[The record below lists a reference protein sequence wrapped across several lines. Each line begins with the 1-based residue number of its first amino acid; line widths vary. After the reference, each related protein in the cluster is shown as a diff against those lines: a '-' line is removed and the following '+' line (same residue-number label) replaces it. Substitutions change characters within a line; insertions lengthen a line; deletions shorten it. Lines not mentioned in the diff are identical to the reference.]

1 MVDHSENTMTARAD
15 VSRRDFLRTTAAVGA
30 GLTIAT
36 WLPGCA
42 SEPAVAAAGTG
53 LVPNAFVRI
62 GTDDTVTVIAK
73 HLEMGQGAY
82 TGLATLVAEELD
94 ADWSRVSVEGAPA
107 NDKLYGNAP
116 WGGAMGTGG
125 SSSISLS
132 FQIMRE
138 AGAAARAMLVSAAAQ
153 RWGVP
158 AGDITVA
165 KGVVTHGASGK
176 SARFG
181 ELAAEAAALPVPS
194 KVTLK
199 DPTAFTLI
207 GKDDVP
213 RLDVAAKV
221 NGRAV
226 FTQDFKL
233 PGMLTALVAHPPRF
247 GGKVKS
253 FDATKA
259 KSLPGVTDVV
269 QIPTGVAVLAAD
281 FWAAKQGRDALAVE
295 WNESEAETRGSEQL
309 WKDYRALAATQG
321 KVAASMGDAAKAI
334 SGAAKVVEARYELP
348 FLAHAAMEPMNCV
361 VQLSKDGCEI
371 WYGAQAQSGDKGSV
385 QKALKGGFMG
395 RVANRLG
402 MGADRIKLNMLY
414 AGGSFGRRAAGESDY
429 VMEGVSIAQAI
440 DGRAPVKLV
449 WTREDDTRAGRYR
462 PMFLHAVSGALDGN
476 GNLVAWQ
483 HRTVGQA
490 FYGANDEGIDGAA
503 VEGLTELGYEVPHL
517 QVECHVTSSAITTQW
532 WRSVGHSHTAFAK
545 ECFVDELAR
554 AAGKD
559 PVEFRRALLAKEP
572 RLLGVLNLAA
582 EKAGWGTPT
591 PPGVG
596 RGIAVHKSFNSY
608 VAEVA
613 EVLVGKD
620 GSLKVQRV
628 VCAVDCGIAVNPD
641 IVRAQ
646 MESGIAYG
654 LGAALYGAITLEGG
668 VVQQAN
674 FDRYRTL
681 RMNDMPVV
689 EVHIVKS
696 SEPPTGV
703 GEPGLPP
710 IAPAVANA
718 VASITGKPVR
728 RLPLRA

>member
-1 MVDHSENTMTARAD
+1 MTARAD

-36 WLPGCA
+36 WLPGCG
-42 SEPAVAAAGTG
+42 SSPAAGAAG
-53 LVPNAFVRI
+53 SGFVPNAFVRI
-62 GTDDTVTVIAK
+62 GTDDSVTIIAK

-82 TGLATLVAEELD
+82 TGLATLLADELD
-94 ADWSRVSVEGAPA
+94 ADWSRVRVEGAPA
-107 NDKLYGNAP
+107 DESRYGNAS

-125 SSSISLS
+125 SSSISSS
-132 FQIMRE
+132 FQPMRE
-138 AGAAARAMLVSAAAQ
+138 AGAAARAMLVAAAAK
-153 RWGVP
+153 RWSVP
-158 AGDITVA
+158 ETEITVA
-165 KGVVTHGASGK
+165 NGVVTHAGSGRT
-176 SARFG
+176 ARFG
-181 ELAAEAAALPVPS
+181 ELAADAAALPVPA

-199 DPTAFTLI
+199 EPAAFRLI
-207 GKDDVP
+207 GKDDVR
-213 RLDVAAKV
+213 RLDIPAKV
-221 NGRAV
+221 TGTAT

-233 PGMLTALVAHPPRF
+233 PGMLTALVAHAPRF
-247 GGKVKS
+247 GGTVKS
-253 FDATKA
+253 FDASKA
-259 KSLPGVTDVV
+259 KAVPGVTDVV
-269 QIPTGVAVLAAD
+269 QIPTGVAVLARD
-281 FWAAKQGRDALAVE
+281 FWAAKQGRDALVVE
-295 WNESEAETRGSEQL
+295 WDDGKAETRSSEEL
-309 WKDYRALAATQG
+309 WKEYRAMAATPG
-321 KVAASMGDAAKAI
+321 KVAASVGDADKAV
-334 SGAAKVVEARYELP
+334 SGAAKVVEATYELP

-361 VQLSKDGCEI
+361 VRLSKDGCEI

-402 MGADRIKLNMLY
+402 IGADRIKLNMLY

-476 GNLVAWQ
+476 GSLVAWQ

-490 FYGANDEGIDGAA
+490 FFGTNDEGIDGAA

-517 QVECHVTSSAITTQW
+517 QVECHVPTSAITTQW

-559 PVEFRRALLAKEP
+559 PVEFRRALLVKEP

-582 EKAGWGTPT
+582 EKAGWGSPT

-596 RGIAVHKSFNSY
+596 RGVAVHKSFNSY

-613 EVLVGKD
+613 DVLVGKD

-628 VCAVDCGIAVNPD
+628 VCAVDCGVVVNPD
-641 IVRAQ
+641 NVRAQ

-654 LGAALYGAITLEGG
+654 LGAALDGAITLDGG
-668 VVQQAN
+668 VVQEAN
-674 FDRYRTL
+674 FDRYKTL
-681 RMNDMPVV
+681 RMHDMPVV
-689 EVHIVKS
+689 EVHFVPS
-696 SEPPTGV
+696 TETPTGV

>member
-1 MVDHSENTMTARAD
+1 MTARAD

-36 WLPGCA
+36 WLPGCG
-42 SEPAVAAAGTG
+42 SSPAAGAAG
-53 LVPNAFVRI
+53 SGFVPNAFVRI
-62 GTDDTVTVIAK
+62 GTDDSVTIIAK

-82 TGLATLVAEELD
+82 TGLATLLADELD
-94 ADWSRVSVEGAPA
+94 ADWSRVRVEGAPA
-107 NDKLYGNAP
+107 DESRYGNAS

-125 SSSISLS
+125 SSSISSS
-132 FQIMRE
+132 FQPMRE
-138 AGAAARAMLVSAAAQ
+138 AGAAARAMLVAAAAK
-153 RWGVP
+153 RWSVP
-158 AGDITVA
+158 ETEITVA
-165 KGVVTHGASGK
+165 NGVVTHAGSGRT
-176 SARFG
+176 ARFG
-181 ELAAEAAALPVPS
+181 ELAADAAALPVPA

-199 DPTAFTLI
+199 EPAAFRLI
-207 GKDDVP
+207 GKDDVR
-213 RLDVAAKV
+213 RLDIPEKV
-221 NGRAV
+221 TGTAT

-233 PGMLTALVAHPPRF
+233 PGMLTALVAHAPRF
-247 GGKVKS
+247 GGTVKS
-253 FDATKA
+253 FDASKA
-259 KSLPGVTDVV
+259 KAVPGVTDVV
-269 QIPTGVAVLAAD
+269 QIPTGVAVLARD
-281 FWAAKQGRDALAVE
+281 FWAAKQGRDALVVE
-295 WNESEAETRGSEQL
+295 WDDGKAETRSSEEL
-309 WKDYRALAATQG
+309 WKEYRAMAATPG
-321 KVAASMGDAAKAI
+321 KVAASVGDADKAV
-334 SGAAKVVEARYELP
+334 SGAAKVVEATYELP

-361 VQLSKDGCEI
+361 VRLSKDGCEI

-402 MGADRIKLNMLY
+402 IGADRIKLNMLY

-476 GNLVAWQ
+476 GSLVAWQ

-490 FYGANDEGIDGAA
+490 FFGTNDEGIDGAA

-517 QVECHVTSSAITTQW
+517 QVECHVPTSAITTQW

-559 PVEFRRALLAKEP
+559 PVEFRRALLVKEP

-582 EKAGWGTPT
+582 EKAGWGSPT

-596 RGIAVHKSFNSY
+596 RGVAVHKSFNSY

-613 EVLVGKD
+613 DVLVGKD

-628 VCAVDCGIAVNPD
+628 VCAVDCGVVVNPD
-641 IVRAQ
+641 NVRAQ

-654 LGAALYGAITLEGG
+654 LGAALDGAITLDGG
-668 VVQQAN
+668 VVQEAN
-674 FDRYRTL
+674 FDRYKTL
-681 RMNDMPVV
+681 RMHDMPVV
-689 EVHIVKS
+689 EVHFVPS
-696 SEPPTGV
+696 TETPTGV

>member
-1 MVDHSENTMTARAD
+1 MTARAD

-36 WLPGCA
+36 WLPGCG
-42 SEPAVAAAGTG
+42 SSPAAGAAG
-53 LVPNAFVRI
+53 SGFVPNAFVRI
-62 GTDDTVTVIAK
+62 GTDDSVTIIAK

-82 TGLATLVAEELD
+82 TGLATLLADELD
-94 ADWSRVSVEGAPA
+94 ADWSRVRVEGAPA
-107 NDKLYGNAP
+107 DESRYGNAS

-125 SSSISLS
+125 SSSISSS
-132 FQIMRE
+132 FQPMRE
-138 AGAAARAMLVSAAAQ
+138 AGAAARAMLVAAAAK
-153 RWGVP
+153 RWSVP
-158 AGDITVA
+158 ETEITVA
-165 KGVVTHGASGK
+165 NGVVTHAGSGRT
-176 SARFG
+176 ARFG
-181 ELAAEAAALPVPS
+181 ELAADAAALPVPA

-199 DPTAFTLI
+199 EPAAFRLI
-207 GKDDVP
+207 GKDDVR
-213 RLDVAAKV
+213 RLDIPAKV
-221 NGRAV
+221 TGTAT

-233 PGMLTALVAHPPRF
+233 PGMLTALVAHAPRF
-247 GGKVKS
+247 GGTVKS
-253 FDATKA
+253 FDASKA
-259 KSLPGVTDVV
+259 KAVPGVTDVV
-269 QIPTGVAVLAAD
+269 QIPTGVAVLARD
-281 FWAAKQGRDALAVE
+281 FWAAKQGRDALVVE
-295 WNESEAETRGSEQL
+295 WDDGKAETRSSEEL
-309 WKDYRALAATQG
+309 WKEYRAMAATPG
-321 KVAASMGDAAKAI
+321 KVAASVGDADKAV
-334 SGAAKVVEARYELP
+334 SGAAKVVEATYELP

-361 VQLSKDGCEI
+361 VRLSKDGCEI

-402 MGADRIKLNMLY
+402 IGADRIKLNMLY

-476 GNLVAWQ
+476 GSLVAWQ

-490 FYGANDEGIDGAA
+490 FFGTNDEGIDGAA

-517 QVECHVTSSAITTQW
+517 QVECHVPTSAITTQW

-559 PVEFRRALLAKEP
+559 PVEFRRALLVKEP

-582 EKAGWGTPT
+582 EKAGWGSPT

-596 RGIAVHKSFNSY
+596 RGVAVHKSFNSY

-613 EVLVGKD
+613 DVLVGKD

-628 VCAVDCGIAVNPD
+628 VCAVDCGVVVNPD
-641 IVRAQ
+641 NVRAQ

-654 LGAALYGAITLEGG
+654 LGAALDGAITLDGG
-668 VVQQAN
+668 VVQEAN
-674 FDRYRTL
+674 FDRYKTL
-681 RMNDMPVV
+681 RMHDMPAV
-689 EVHIVKS
+689 EVHFVPS
-696 SEPPTGV
+696 TETPTGV

>member
-1 MVDHSENTMTARAD
+1 MTARAE

-42 SEPAVAAAGTG
+42 SKPAAAAAGTG
-53 LVPNAFVRI
+53 FVPNAFVRI
-62 GTDDTVTVIAK
+62 GTDDTVMVIAK

-94 ADWSRVSVEGAPA
+94 ADWSRVTVEGAPA
-107 NDKLYGNAP
+107 NDKLYGNAT

-125 SSSISLS
+125 SSSISSS

-138 AGAAARAMLVSAAAQ
+138 AGAAARAMLVSAAAK

-165 KGVVTHGASGK
+165 KGVVTHAASSR

-181 ELAAEAAALPVPS
+181 ELAAEAATLPVPS
-194 KVTLK
+194 TVTLK
-199 DPTAFTLI
+199 EPAAFTLI

-221 NGRAV
+221 TGRAM

-233 PGMLTALVAHPPRF
+233 PGMLTALVVHPPRF
-247 GGKVKS
+247 GGKLKS

-259 KSLPGVTDVV
+259 KAVPGVSDVV
-269 QIPTGVAVLAAD
+269 QIPTGVAVLATD
-281 FWAAKQGRDALAVE
+281 FWAAKQGRDAVTAE
-295 WNESEAETRGSEQL
+295 WDDSEAEKRSSSEL
-309 WKDYRALAATQG
+309 WTEYRALAGKPGLVATQ
-321 KVAASMGDAAKAI
+321 KGDAGKAL
-334 SGAAKVVEARYELP
+334 GTAAKVVEATYEAP
-348 FLAHAAMEPMNCV
+348 YLAHASMEPMNCV
-361 VQLSKDGCEI
+361 VQLTKDGCDI
-371 WYGAQAQSGDKGSV
+371 WYGAQSQTGDKGAV
-385 QKALKGGFMG
+385 QKAIKGGLAG

-402 MGADRIKLNMLY
+402 IDADKIRLNMLY
-414 AGGSFGRRAAGESDY
+414 AGGSFGRRAAIGADY
-429 VMEGVSIAQAI
+429 VLEGVSIAQAI

-462 PMFLHAVSGALDGN
+462 PMFLHAFRAGLDGR
-476 GNLVAWQ
+476 GNVVAWQ
-483 HRTVGQA
+483 SRSVGQA
-490 FYGANDEGIDGAA
+490 FWTLSKSGVDDAG
-503 VEGLTELGYEVPHL
+503 VEGLSEIFYDVPNV
-517 QVECHVTSSAITTQW
+517 QVENHIASSPVTTQW

-545 ECFVDELAR
+545 ECFIDELAR
-554 AAGKD
+554 AAGRD
-559 PVEFRRALLAKEP
+559 PVEFRRTLLAKEP

-582 EKAGWGTPT
+582 EKAGWGRPT
-591 PPGVG
+591 APGVG
-596 RGIAVHKSFNSY
+596 RGNAVHKSFNSY

-620 GSLKVQRV
+620 GSVKVQRV

-654 LGAALYGAITLEGG
+654 LGAALDGAITLEGG

-689 EVHIVKS
+689 EVHIVPS
-696 SEPPTGV
+696 SEAPTGV

-718 VASITGKPVR
+718 VAALTGKPVR

>member
-1 MVDHSENTMTARAD
+1 MTARAD

-42 SEPAVAAAGTG
+42 SKPAAAAPGAG
-53 LVPNAFVRI
+53 FAPNAFLRI

-82 TGLATLVAEELD
+82 TGLATIVADELD
-94 ADWSRVSVEGAPA
+94 ADWSRVAVEGAPA
-107 NDKLYGNAP
+107 DDKRYGNAS

-125 SSSISLS
+125 SSTISNS
-132 FQIMRE
+132 FQPMRE
-138 AGAAARAMLVSAAAQ
+138 AGAAARAMLVAAAAK
-153 RWGVP
+153 RWNVA
-158 AGDITVA
+158 AGEITVA
-165 KGVVTHGASGK
+165 NGVVSHAGSGK

-181 ELAAEAAALPVPS
+181 ELVTDAAALPVPTT
-194 KVTLK
+194 VTLK
-199 DPTAFTLI
+199 EPSAFRLI
-207 GKDDVP
+207 GKEDLP
-213 RLDVAAKV
+213 RLDIPAKV
-221 NGRAV
+221 TGRAT

-247 GGKVKS
+247 GGAVKS
-253 FDATKA
+253 FDASKA
-259 KSLPGVTDVV
+259 KAVPGVTDVV
-269 QIPTGVAVLAAD
+269 QIPTGVAVLAKD

-295 WNESEAETRGSEQL
+295 WDDAKAEQRSSDAL
-309 WKDYRALAATQG
+309 WQEYRALGAKPG
-321 KVAASMGDAAKAI
+321 KVAKAEGDAAKAI
-334 SGAAKVVEARYELP
+334 AGAAKVVEATYELP
-348 FLAHAAMEPMNCV
+348 YLAHAAMEPMNCV
-361 VQLSKDGCEI
+361 VQLTKDGCEI
-371 WYGAQAQSGDKGSV
+371 WYGAQMQSGDKAAV
-385 QKALKGGFMG
+385 MKALKGGLAG

-402 MGADRIKLNMLY
+402 MGEDSIRLNMLY
-414 AGGSFGRRAAGESDY
+414 AGGSFGRRAAAASDY
-429 VMEGVSIAQAI
+429 VLEGVSIAQAI

-449 WTREDDTRAGRYR
+449 WTREDDTRAGYFR
-462 PMFLHAVSGALDGN
+462 PMFLHAMRGGVDGQ
-476 GNLVAWQ
+476 GNVVGWQ
-483 HRTVGQA
+483 SRSVGQA
-490 FYGANDEGIDGAA
+490 FWTLSKEGIDEAG
-503 VEGLTELGYEVPHL
+503 VEGLSDIYYDVPSV
-517 QVECHVTSSAITTQW
+517 QVENHIATSPVTTQW

-559 PVEFRRALLAKEP
+559 PVEFRRALLAKQP

-582 EKAGWGTPT
+582 EKAGWGTP
-591 PPGVG
+591 PAPGVG
-596 RGIAVHKSFNSY
+596 RGVAVHKSFDSY

-628 VCAVDCGIAVNPD
+628 VCAVDCGIVVNPD

-654 LGAALYGAITLEGG
+654 LGAALYGAITLDGG
-668 VVQQAN
+668 VVREAN

-681 RMNDMPVV
+681 RLADMPVV
-689 EVHIVKS
+689 EVHIVPS
-696 SEPPTGV
+696 TESPTGV

-718 VASITGKPVR
+718 IASITGKPER